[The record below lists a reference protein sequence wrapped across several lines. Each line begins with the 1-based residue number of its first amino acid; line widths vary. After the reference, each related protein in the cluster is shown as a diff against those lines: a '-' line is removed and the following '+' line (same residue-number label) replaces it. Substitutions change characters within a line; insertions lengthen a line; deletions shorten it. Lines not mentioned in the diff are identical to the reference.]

1 MTQLIMK
8 KLSGVRPEVLY
19 LGGYGRGA
27 RNFISPSLLLV
38 HFHSYQILNAS
49 IWLSIFVGGGGYP
62 KFSHRFCANR
72 TGHPEG
78 QWGGSIFNSPNFR
91 GLFTGSCKIDITV
104 LCAVLC
110 ATVE

>member
-1 MTQLIMK
+1 VTQLIMK

-49 IWLSIFVGGGGYP
+49 IWLSIFVGGG
-62 KFSHRFCANR
+62 A
-72 TGHPEG
+72 T
-78 QWGGSIFNSPNFR
+78 QNFLI
-91 GLFTGSCKIDITV
+91 GFVQIVQVTLKASGVVQSSTPQTSV
-104 LCAVLC
+104 ASSLEAVKL
-110 ATVE
+110 T